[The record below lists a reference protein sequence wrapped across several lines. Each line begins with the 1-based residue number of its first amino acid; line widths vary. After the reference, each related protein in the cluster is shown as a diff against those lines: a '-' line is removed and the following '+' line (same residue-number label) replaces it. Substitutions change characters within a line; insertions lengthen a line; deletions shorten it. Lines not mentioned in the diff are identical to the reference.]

1 MWCGGAR
8 ETRESHVALGR
19 TVGKSET
26 TKNFP
31 AFQDLNGSP
40 LGIARFGP
48 RIIHKNTLERE
59 FTYKLV
65 PYISI

>member
-8 ETRESHVALGR
+8 ETLEQHVALGR
-19 TVGKSET
+19 TMSKSET
-26 TKNFP
+26 TKNVP

-48 RIIHKNTLERE
+48 RIIHKTTLERE
-59 FTYKLV
+59 LTYKLV
-65 PYISI
+65 PYI